1 MNDGGNE
8 NDARIS
14 EAKDE
19 MIVSTN
25 SIPHYLP
32 PPSPS
37 ASSTRRPGDRRG
49 QLQDNNGRK
58 HIATFQKINE
68 GDANVSTA
76 SIANESKENMND
88 PMVKADEN
96 RTKRV
101 RKLRARRTASAMV
114 PSTPLI
120 RNPKRSSPQLPDN
133 LIKKAR
139 NAPPPPETSM
149 VESPTQHRYNT
160 RSSSKN
166 TLPSSQDSQE
176 DDATYSATEMD
187 SEDLP
192 ASCEEDSNGESDP
205 NSSQLSKDELQAGSK
220 SQDDSKPVSKGQ
232 SKDASEPDSKGK
244 CKDNSKSD
252 IKGKFKDAS
261 KPDMKGKGKAK
272 DDSKSDSKGKSK
284 DASEPDIKGK
294 GKAKDDSKPDI
305 KGKGKAK
312 DESKPDIKGKGKAK
326 DDSTPDIKG
335 KGKAEDDSESKGES
349 SDDPTPEEEPLSEE
363 RRRYLETRLTA
374 VEQWFADN
382 DHLMFAPYEQLVSEQ
397 SWFEHLFCRT
407 IAVHRR
413 IAMLKLWELLCKD
426 GNPISENPLVGG
438 PVEDEPARMRSAI
451 QERAKYQKEH
461 PPAESSTAAEEQA
474 SNLNPFA
481 LGKLFISKVVK
492 ALARETKEV
501 EERAVVVA
509 ESMQQNTKLICN
521 SSCVPTKNPQRHGA
535 RFLTASVVTTWT
547 EYKGQHSTTSPCQ
560 DHSRNPDASGRLRG
574 IRQP

>member
-1 MNDGGNE
+1 
-8 NDARIS
+8 
-14 EAKDE
+14 

-25 SIPHYLP
+25 SIPHYLR

-37 ASSTRRPGDRRG
+37 TSSTRRPGDRRG

-120 RNPKRSSPQLPDN
+120 RNPKRSFPQLPDN

-176 DDATYSATEMD
+176 DDAPYSATEMD

-232 SKDASEPDSKGK
+232 SKDASEPV
-244 CKDNSKSD
+244 
-252 IKGKFKDAS
+252 I
-261 KPDMKGKGKAK
+261 KGKGKAK
-272 DDSKSDSKGKSK
+272 GESKPDIKGKSK
-284 DASEPDIKGK
+284 DASEPVLKGK

-312 DESKPDIKGKGKAK
+312 GESKSDIKGKGKAK

-335 KGKAEDDSESKGES
+335 IGKAEDDSESKGES

-426 GNPISENPLVGG
+426 GNPISENPLIGG

-474 SNLNPFA
+474 SSLNPFA

-509 ESMQQNTKLICN
+509 ESSN
-521 SSCVPTKNPQRHGA
+521 V
-535 RFLTASVVTTWT
+535 
-547 EYKGQHSTTSPCQ
+547 E
-560 DHSRNPDASGRLRG
+560 
-574 IRQP
+574 